1 MSIESLRAIPFFA
14 NLHDNV
20 LGQILRV
27 QQELTIQ
34 PGQILM
40 RQDDPGDRF
49 YIILDGE
56 VEIIKG
62 LGTSDETLMNV
73 RGPGDILGEMSFFME
88 EKRAT
93 ASVRAITPT
102 RLVML
107 THANFDTL
115 LSTSPTMAYGIIRV
129 LSQRLNESNEA
140 TIRDL
145 RQKNLQLTQAYADLQ
160 AAQAQ
165 LVQKEALERE
175 LQIAKQIQLSILPD
189 KLPDAVGY
197 EFGAHMLPARFVGGD
212 LYDFIPLDKEKI
224 GVVIGDVSDKGVP
237 AAIFMAL
244 VRSLVRAEAMRMTF
258 PATALRRVNQHLL
271 AMNSMGLFVTLIY
284 GVLNLAR
291 GEFTYARAG
300 HELPLLFKGD
310 GAEVA
315 LPVGQGQ
322 LLGVFPEITLD
333 EQTIAIPTDGLLFL
347 YTDGAIDALNPQ
359 GERYQGER
367 LRKTVCKSVGIQARQ
382 ACDRILAD
390 IQAYQADAL
399 QADDITFVVIS
410 RQEK

>member
-1 MSIESLRAIPFFA
+1 
-14 NLHDNV
+14 
-20 LGQILRV
+20 
-27 QQELTIQ
+27 
-34 PGQILM
+34 
-40 RQDDPGDRF
+40 
-49 YIILDGE
+49 
-56 VEIIKG
+56 
-62 LGTSDETLMNV
+62 
-73 RGPGDILGEMSFFME
+73 
-88 EKRAT
+88 
-93 ASVRAITPT
+93 
-102 RLVML
+102 
-107 THANFDTL
+107 
-115 LSTSPTMAYGIIRV
+115 
-129 LSQRLNESNEA
+129 
-140 TIRDL
+140 
-145 RQKNLQLTQAYADLQ
+145 
-160 AAQAQ
+160 
-165 LVQKEALERE
+165 
-175 LQIAKQIQLSILPD
+175 
-189 KLPDAVGY
+189 
-197 EFGAHMLPARFVGGD
+197 MLPARFVGGD
-212 LYDFIPLDKEKI
+212 LYDFIPLDEEKI